1 MYRSKLQQNINSIWR
16 PRPTWMNALQGSLM
30 KFQRCSATVKK
41 SLCII
46 RKKTNLN
53 LLQRNAEMM
62 TLSQSTD
69 RLVSSKDLRE
79 RTLLINAIGVP
90 IMH

>member
-1 MYRSKLQQNINSIWR
+1 
-16 PRPTWMNALQGSLM
+16 MNALQGSLM
-30 KFQRCSATVKK
+30 RFQRCSATVKK

-46 RKKTNLN
+46 RKKTN

-79 RTLLINAIGVP
+79 RTLLTNGSGVP